1 MCRAASSSHI
11 PQVTDPVDE
20 RGTAEHDGQREKRR
34 QAEVELQVIPHLLQG
49 ALRQQGGAAAF
60 FRPAQAFGIDR
71 AILSFFVLPG
81 SLERHQST
89 RGDELDKALFITV
102 WQSVFK

>member
-1 MCRAASSSHI
+1 MCRAASFSHI

-20 RGTAEHDGQREKRR
+20 RGTAEHDGQGEKRR

-49 ALRQQGGAAAF
+49 ALRQQGGAVAF
-60 FRPAQAFGIDR
+60 FRPAQAFGIDC

-81 SLERHQST
+81 SLERHQ
-89 RGDELDKALFITV
+89 RR
-102 WQSVFK
+102 

>member
-1 MCRAASSSHI
+1 MCRAASFSHI

-49 ALRQQGGAAAF
+49 ALRQQGGAVAF

-81 SLERHQST
+81 SLERHQ
-89 RGDELDKALFITV
+89 RR
-102 WQSVFK
+102 